1 MEFLSQFISILQL
14 ALEIL
19 LLFFLVFQQS
29 LRSYLLLT
37 LYCSV
42 QLITSVL
49 EVTVSRYAGNTSSR
63 LYRNVYWTDE
73 MVTDALLFL
82 MVIAMIYR
90 ATEGTNFRK
99 PAERLLSGVVTLA
112 LLLPFVVFRQP
123 YFTGHWFN
131 GASQFLN
138 FAAALMNLVLWT
150 ALLGT
155 GKRDPQLLTVSTG
168 LGISVTGAAIFYGL
182 LTIFTTSVAL
192 RMCYVLA
199 HMACLPI
206 WCWAFRPS
214 TAHNTAS
221 ANVATT
227 P

>member
-1 MEFLSQFISILQL
+1 MQFFSQFVSVLQL

-19 LLFFLVFQQS
+19 LLLFLVFQHS

-49 EVTVSRYAGNTSSR
+49 EVMVERTFGRNSHW
-63 LYRNVYWTDE
+63 YRNVYWTDE
-73 MVTDALLFL
+73 IVTDALLFL
-82 MVIAMIYR
+82 TVIAMIYR
-90 ATEGTNFRK
+90 ATEGTSFRK

-112 LLLPFVVFRQP
+112 LLLPFVVFPQP
-123 YFTGHWFN
+123 YFTTHWFN

-182 LTIFTTSVAL
+182 LTIYNKSDAL
-192 RMCYVLA
+192 RLCYVLA

-206 WCWAFRPS
+206 WCWAFRPA
-214 TAHNTAS
+214 TAHKRSPADP
-221 ANVATT
+221 ATT
-227 P
+227 